1 MIFDFKVFIFNFLNI
16 KQMIVN
22 KTSLKVNMSNII
34 LFISP
39 PPSQYYL
46 ENIDYFDHDF
56 AGI

>member
-39 PPSQYYL
+39 PLAILFGKY
-46 ENIDYFDHDF
+46 
-56 AGI
+56 